1 MNPGTNPGMS
11 RAAHGFYKWLGFVFA
26 VLISGAGTVLGL
38 IEDVPLQHVI
48 FYTAA
53 TFALVLWGWHH
64 FSVRWIYKPDD
75 IALDNSREGSG
86 QAAGKETAAAPFD
99 AESGRSFAR
108 ALLFRYRRI
117 FTGIVILAIAYLGV
131 AVAVD
136 GFFTVPNVV
145 ASLILA
151 GLLALA
157 VVVNRYVAEN
167 KSAFIGIT
175 ALVGLFIVGSIV
187 VDGFFSTIN
196 VKSMLVFAAFL
207 GLASLGQTLVVLL
220 GGLDLSIPFVIGSA
234 NIGLMYLFGFEGLP
248 NWIAVLC
255 ILALGTIIGFITG
268 ILSFHLQ
275 GQALIVS
282 LGVGF
287 AVAGGTQIV
296 TSIGTRYAGNVHG
309 AVPGWLTNIAAMNG
323 STFGLNFPPVIL
335 IWLAVS
341 VLLIVAMRNTVY
353 GRALYAL
360 GGSRTAARRLRIS
373 ERRYWVGVYM
383 ISGFIAALTGELLL
397 GWSGSGFIGVG
408 DPYLFTTLA
417 AVVIGGTSLLGG
429 WGGYGYT
436 VIGVLVLQVLTSF
449 LVGIGL
455 DYEGQQFIFGLLI
468 IPLVALYARSPH
480 IRSQI

>member
-1 MNPGTNPGMS
+1 MS
-11 RAAHGFYKWLGFVFA
+11 RAAHRFYKWLGFAVA
-26 VLISGAGTVLGL
+26 VLVSGTGGILGL
-38 IEDVPLQHVI
+38 VEDVPLQHVI

-64 FSVRWIYKPDD
+64 FSVRWIYEPDA
-75 IALDNSREGSG
+75 IALGNIREGPG
-86 QAAGKETAAAPFD
+86 RETERPAGAPAAEEPEAGT
-99 AESGRSFAR
+99 SYVRR
-108 ALLFRYRRI
+108 LLVRYRRI
-117 FTGIVILAIAYLGV
+117 LVGSAILLLAYLGV
-131 AVAVD
+131 GATVD
-136 GFFTVPNVV
+136 GFFTVANVV

-151 GLLALA
+151 ALLALA
-157 VVVNRYVAEN
+157 VTFNRHIAEN
-167 KSAFIGIT
+167 KSAFIGMT
-175 ALVGLFIVGSIV
+175 ALIGLFIVGSIV
-187 VDGFFSTIN
+187 VDGFFSAIN
-196 VKSMLVFAAFL
+196 MKSMLVFAAFL
-207 GLASLGQTLVVLL
+207 GLACLGQTLVVLL
-220 GGLDLSIPFVIGSA
+220 GGLDLSIPFIIGSA

-248 NWIAVLC
+248 NWIAVIF
-255 ILALGTIIGFITG
+255 ILILGTLIGLVTG
-268 ILSFHLQ
+268 FLSFRLQ

-323 STFGLNFPPVIL
+323 TTFGLSFPPIIPPIIL
-335 IWLAVS
+335 IWVAIA
-341 VLLIVAMRNTVY
+341 VLLVVAMRNTVY

-373 ERRYWVGVYM
+373 ERRYWIGVYA
-383 ISGFIAALTGELLL
+383 ISGFFAALTGEMLL

-449 LVGIGL
+449 LVGLGL